1 MVGHHLPQFG
11 DLDVEDVDQLDLG
24 GHDRRVGVLHR
35 RRLVQ
40 LLGAQPL
47 PDRGDLGVEVT
58 AAGPPQRG
66 EDRGPW
72 QAGGAGGSGARS
84 SSSSASAAVRSSK
97 ACKAAGKNS
106 RSAERSLTPDR
117 LPSTAAWPSARLKP
131 RAGVPPKRS
140 QHGPELL

>member
-1 MVGHHLPQFG
+1 MVGHHLPELG

-40 LLGAQPL
+40 LLGAQRL
-47 PDRGDLGVEVT
+47 PDRGDLSVEVT

-72 QAGGAGGSGARS
+72 QAGGAGRVRCPVQQFQCLAGGQVVEGLQGGREELAQRGAQPQHLPG
-84 SSSSASAAVRSSK
+84 AVPDQALMRP
-97 ACKAAGKNS
+97 GDQ
-106 RSAERSLTPDR
+106 LDR
-117 LPSTAAWPSARLKP
+117 LGEGLSPATWR
-131 RAGVPPKRS
+131 
-140 QHGPELL
+140 